1 MGPRSSRSWLA
12 PPMSKEVSETTSASR
27 AVERSKNNPLC
38 FRVFSPALRALPRSR
53 RSAPPA
59 PPPPS
64 PAPRPPAMSAEA
76 KPAEEEELVEEKP
89 WVKEPER
96 FVAAHDC
103 LRLRFVGSAAELS
116 DSGDSRSATFT
127 PQYVHQIF
135 DNEAIELPL
144 ASRPL
149 NMEVLYTAA
158 SLNLWIRCANDAAP
172 QADAA
177 MDALYALMAELPA
190 PCASLD
196 AFTQAAEQPFDPA
209 SVCGGLLESYTLAP
223 PAAAATTTTAAATA
237 AATAAM
243 SYAVY
248 CGAVHGDAAR
258 KAFAL
263 RVQTIYR
270 WYTSRARARVRVRV
284 SPDRP

>member
-1 MGPRSSRSWLA
+1 MSSA
-12 PPMSKEVSETTSASR
+12 T
-27 AVERSKNNPLC
+27 
-38 FRVFSPALRALPRSR
+38 
-53 RSAPPA
+53 
-59 PPPPS
+59 
-64 PAPRPPAMSAEA
+64 
-76 KPAEEEELVEEKP
+76 KPAEEEVVEEKP

-103 LRLRFVGSAAELS
+103 LRLRFVASAAELS
-116 DSGDSRSATFT
+116 DSGNSSSTTFT

-158 SLNLWIRCANDAAP
+158 SLDLWIRCADDATP

-196 AFTQAAEQPFDPA
+196 AFTQAAEQPFDPNI
-209 SVCGGLLESYTLAP
+209 SPS
-223 PAAAATTTTAAATA
+223 
-237 AATAAM
+237 
-243 SYAVY
+243 
-248 CGAVHGDAAR
+248 
-258 KAFAL
+258 
-263 RVQTIYR
+263 
-270 WYTSRARARVRVRV
+270 SRI
-284 SPDRP
+284 SPGPSPSPSPWP